1 MVRYADD
8 FVVLCRSSQAAAA
21 ALAVVQQWTA
31 QQDNTQLAAIPAQ
44 RPSIPESETIAAA
57 ALIAV
62 NRELR
67 RVVSGGF

>member
-44 RPSIPESETIAAA
+44 LPSIPRA
-57 ALIAV
+57 
-62 NRELR
+62 RPLR
-67 RVVSGGF
+67 PQP